1 MIRRWNLTLILS
13 SLFDL
18 TKPESYHRLLYYIIT
33 GTTMITKHVENK
45 GWGGPQSRII
55 FVMPHM
61 HVRVVYLAGI
71 APSRLLNH

>member
-1 MIRRWNLTLILS
+1 
-13 SLFDL
+13 
-18 TKPESYHRLLYYIIT
+18 
-33 GTTMITKHVENK
+33 MITKHVENK